1 MEGIRFVL
9 VHEEQDGQKTAKD
22 KCSSSSFWDLV
33 SVLITVPVVM
43 QSGNSRILATRMY
56 LFELFARKEGKSQIM
71 NSDLDLQR
79 KKEHAIFKCLTH
91 FINCKDIYTFQKK
104 FLKYSSVRTMGSIS
118 EMVEICK
125 TPQKLY
131 VLCVKILT
139 FASNLKQLLREK

>member
-9 VHEEQDGQKTAKD
+9 VHEEQEEQKTAKD
-22 KCSSSSFWDLV
+22 KCSSPAFWDLV
-33 SVLITVPVVM
+33 SMLITVPVVM
-43 QSGNSRILATRMY
+43 QSGNSHVLATRMY
-56 LFELFARKEGKSQIM
+56 LFELFARKEGKSQIT

-104 FLKYSSVRTMGSIS
+104 FLKYSSVQTIGTIS

-131 VLCVKILT
+131 VLCVKILI